1 MRKQFLVLL
10 AIASVF
16 TLNSCESS
24 YIHFNDEGTFIKD
37 TISNPID
44 TIYFGEEILPL
55 LQNNCGSCHFAGTE
69 PDLESP
75 DLYNNLINGNYLN
88 LTDPENSTL
97 FTLPDPGHADDYLN
111 AEQHVLIVKWI
122 EQGALEN

>member
-1 MRKQFLVLL
+1 MRKQFLFLVAIVLVL
-10 AIASVF
+10 A
-16 TLNSCESS
+16 LNSCESS
-24 YIHFNDEGTFIKD
+24 YIHFDDEGTFIKD
-37 TISNPID
+37 TISNPVD

-75 DLYNNLINGNYLN
+75 DLYTNLINGNYLN
-88 LTDPENSTL
+88 LTNPENSTF

-111 AEQHVLIVKWI
+111 PEEHVLIVKWI